1 MGSIGWFIAGWLGG
15 LAIAFWWLAK
25 PNKNDEQQ
33 ATQVEKSPDQ
43 LNDFIKSL
51 PGLVI
56 KIGENYNVLFASEL
70 AKNFGVVR
78 DGRLQVSELLQAAK
92 NSRLDQKKI
101 NLEIQIQQNLG
112 KIQTTIEVWIIPLSN
127 SEVLVFGQDLSLLKR
142 VEAVRRDF
150 VANISHELKTPVGAL
165 SLLAEAIDSA
175 GDDVESV
182 KKFAS
187 KISVETERLANV
199 IRDIIDLS
207 QVQADAPLTKAQ
219 KLSVDKM
226 IAEAIDSVKISAD
239 NRNISIVAISAEQIS
254 LVGVEKQIVSAIR
267 NLLANAVSYSPDKSQ
282 ITIGATRKSGVIEIT
297 VADQGIGIPIAD
309 QSRVFERF
317 FRVDQAR
324 SRDTGG
330 SGLGLS
336 IVKHVCENHG
346 GEVSVWSL
354 PGEGSTFTMR
364 FPDRSDQ
371 LVEEKVREIL

>member
-1 MGSIGWFIAGWLGG
+1 MGSIGWFIAGSLSG
-15 LAIAFWWLAK
+15 LAIALWWFAK
-25 PNKNDEQQ
+25 PNKNEQQ
-33 ATQVEKSPDQ
+33 AFPVEISSDQ
-43 LNDFIKSL
+43 LDDFIKAL

-56 KIGENYNVLFASEL
+56 KLGENYRVLFASEL

-78 DGRLQVSELLQAAK
+78 DGRVQVSELLQAAK

-112 KIQTTIEVWIIPLSN
+112 KIQTTIEVWIIPLNN

-175 GDDVESV
+175 GDDFESV

-219 KLSVDKM
+219 KLSVEKM

-267 NLLANAVSYSPDKSQ
+267 NLLANAVAYSPEKSQ

>member
-1 MGSIGWFIAGWLGG
+1 MGSIGWFIAGSLSG
-15 LAIAFWWLAK
+15 LAIAFWWFAK
-25 PNKNDEQQ
+25 PGTNEQQ
-33 ATQVEKSPDQ
+33 IAQVENSSDQ
-43 LNDFIKSL
+43 LDDFIKAL

-56 KIGENYNVLFASEL
+56 KIEENYRVLFASEL

-78 DGRLQVSELLQAAK
+78 DGRVQVSELLQAAK

-127 SEVLVFGQDLSLLKR
+127 SEVLIFGQDLSLLKR

-187 KISVETERLANV
+187 KISIETERLANV

-267 NLLANAVSYSPDKSQ
+267 NLLANAVAYSPEKSQ

>member
-1 MGSIGWFIAGWLGG
+1 MESIGWFIAGSLSG
-15 LAIAFWWLAK
+15 LAIALWWFAK
-25 PNKNDEQQ
+25 PGHNEQQ
-33 ATQVEKSPDQ
+33 IAQVEKSSDQ
-43 LNDFIKSL
+43 LDDFIKAL

-56 KIGENYNVLFASEL
+56 KLGENYRVLFASEL

-78 DGRLQVSELLQAAK
+78 DGRVQVSELLQAAK

-175 GDDVESV
+175 GDDFESV

-187 KISVETERLANV
+187 KISIETERLANV

-226 IAEAIDSVKISAD
+226 IAEAVDSVKISAD

-267 NLLANAVSYSPDKSQ
+267 NLLANAVAYSPEKSQ

>member
-1 MGSIGWFIAGWLGG
+1 LSG
-15 LAIAFWWLAK
+15 LAIALWWFAK
-25 PNKNDEQQ
+25 PGNNEQQ
-33 ATQVEKSPDQ
+33 IAQVEKSSDQ
-43 LNDFIKSL
+43 LDDFIKAL

-56 KIGENYNVLFASEL
+56 KLGENYRVLFASEL

-78 DGRLQVSELLQAAK
+78 DGRVQVSELLQAAK

-175 GDDVESV
+175 GDDFESV

-187 KISVETERLANV
+187 KISIETERLANV

-226 IAEAIDSVKISAD
+226 IAEAVDSVKISAD

-267 NLLANAVSYSPDKSQ
+267 NLLANAVAYSPEKSQ

-371 LVEEKVREIL
+371 LVEEKVEKFYDKNLDRGR

>member
-1 MGSIGWFIAGWLGG
+1 MGSIGWFIAGWLSG

>member
-1 MGSIGWFIAGWLGG
+1 
-15 LAIAFWWLAK
+15 
-25 PNKNDEQQ
+25 
-33 ATQVEKSPDQ
+33 V
-43 LNDFIKSL
+43 
-51 PGLVI
+51 
-56 KIGENYNVLFASEL
+56 
-70 AKNFGVVR
+70 
-78 DGRLQVSELLQAAK
+78 QVSELLQAAK

-175 GDDVESV
+175 GDDFESV

-187 KISVETERLANV
+187 KISIETERLANV

-226 IAEAIDSVKISAD
+226 IAEAVDSVKISAD

-267 NLLANAVSYSPDKSQ
+267 NLLANAVAYSPEKSQ

>member
-25 PNKNDEQQ
+25 PNKNDKQQ

-43 LNDFIKSL
+43 LDDFIKSL

-267 NLLANAVSYSPDKSQ
+267 NLLANAVSYSPEKSQ

>member
-1 MGSIGWFIAGWLGG
+1 MGSIGWFIAGSLSG
-15 LAIAFWWLAK
+15 LAIALWWFAK
-25 PNKNDEQQ
+25 PNKNEQQ
-33 ATQVEKSPDQ
+33 AVPVEISSDQ
-43 LNDFIKSL
+43 LDDFIKAL

-56 KIGENYNVLFASEL
+56 KLGENYRVLFASEL

-78 DGRLQVSELLQAAK
+78 DGRVQVSELLQAAK

-112 KIQTTIEVWIIPLSN
+112 KIQTTIEVWIIPLNN

-175 GDDVESV
+175 GDDFESV

-219 KLSVDKM
+219 KLSVEKM

-267 NLLANAVSYSPDKSQ
+267 NLLANAVAYSPEKSQ

>member
-1 MGSIGWFIAGWLGG
+1 MGSIGWFIAGSLSG
-15 LAIAFWWLAK
+15 LAIALWWFAK
-25 PNKNDEQQ
+25 PNKNEQQ
-33 ATQVEKSPDQ
+33 AVPVEIFSDQ
-43 LNDFIKSL
+43 LDDFIKAL

-56 KIGENYNVLFASEL
+56 KLGENYRVLFASEL

-78 DGRLQVSELLQAAK
+78 DGRVQVSELLQAAK

-112 KIQTTIEVWIIPLSN
+112 KIQTTIEVWIIPLNN

-175 GDDVESV
+175 GDDFESV

-219 KLSVDKM
+219 KLSVEKM

-267 NLLANAVSYSPDKSQ
+267 NLLANAVAYSPEKSQ